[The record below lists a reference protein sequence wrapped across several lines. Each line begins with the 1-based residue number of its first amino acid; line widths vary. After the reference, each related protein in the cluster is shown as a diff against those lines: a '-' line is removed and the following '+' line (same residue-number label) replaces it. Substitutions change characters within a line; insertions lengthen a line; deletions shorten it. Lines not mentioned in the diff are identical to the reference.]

1 MFGFLD
7 KGGGVFI
14 TLDPFGST
22 AVTANG
28 VNGAGNVVG
37 FYVNAAGATIGFEST
52 PLSSTLTIPEP
63 STWAMMLLG
72 FMGLGYAG
80 YRRGKRNSPAFAD

>member
-7 KGGGVFI
+7 RGGAFT

-28 VNGAGNVVG
+28 INDKGTIVG
-37 FYVNAAGATIGFEST
+37 FYGAADGNTIGFET
-52 PLSSTLTIPEP
+52 TVPEP
-63 STWAMMLLG
+63 STWAMMVLG
-72 FMGLGYAG
+72 FAGLGYAAT
-80 YRRGKRNSPAFAD
+80 RRGKASRAVLSV